1 MKITTSLIGLL
12 GQTQGLDL
20 PRVNRVQYR
29 PAVDAPVD
37 AAAPVYAVPLTPADP
52 VAQVVSAAPAAPV
65 APAVPLAPVAQAAY
79 LAPAAPVDPIGQVAP
94 IAQTAEMPFESVQ
107 VAEDQSFEPV
117 YAQSSAGYDL
127 SGLPALNSPP
137 PSSQFVFHNKL
148 PKSGSTTMKYIIST
162 LQKAN
167 DFHMDYQS
175 PCINKATCATDPAD
189 GIGAESTLANH
200 VRAER
205 EQHPG
210 KFILLKHQYWLNF
223 TEHGMEQPT
232 YINVVRDPVTRFASM
247 YYFNRYG
254 FKSMGSADR
263 QGVVRHSWKGTEED
277 IKRTLDMCIE
287 QQGEECTE
295 PLQVLVR
302 YFCGT
307 AQECNMKS
315 AKMGKFG
322 ALNNWDKVA
331 KAAELA
337 KKKIITQYY
346 SIGLME
352 KFDETLSLFEKM
364 LPGFFTG
371 APAAYRSQFVQNQRE
386 SSKTAHT
393 DGYSNSTR
401 SWLEE
406 GPLRYEMDLYKLISA
421 IFYERLNYYGIGA
434 DNLTIDPK

>member
-12 GQTQGLDL
+12 GHTNGLDL
-20 PRVNRVQYR
+20 PRVSGYQY
-29 PAVDAPVD
+29 APVA
-37 AAAPVYAVPLTPADP
+37 AAAPVYAVPLALADP
-52 VAQVVSAAPAAPV
+52 VAQVVPAAPVPPIAPAAPISPVDQTAYLASPAEV
-65 APAVPLAPVAQAAY
+65 APMAPVAPESLVNQA
-79 LAPAAPVDPIGQVAP
+79 
-94 IAQTAEMPFESVQ
+94 AEMPFESVK
-107 VAEDQSFEPV
+107 VAEEQLFEPV

-148 PKSGSTTMKYIIST
+148 PKSGSTTMKYIISS

-200 VRAER
+200 VKAER
-205 EQHPG
+205 DQHPG

-254 FKSMGSADR
+254 FKSMGSAAR
-263 QGVVRHSWKGTEED
+263 QGAVRHSWKGTEED
-277 IKRTLDMCIE
+277 IKRTLDMCME

-364 LPGFFTG
+364 LPGFFAG

-393 DGYSNSTR
+393 DSYSNSTR

-434 DNLTIDPK
+434 DTLTIDPK

>member
-12 GQTQGLDL
+12 GHTQGLDL
-20 PRVNRVQYR
+20 PRVNGYQS
-29 PAVDAPVD
+29 AVNAPVD
-37 AAAPVYAVPLTPADP
+37 AVAPVYAVPVSPADP
-52 VAQVVSAAPAAPV
+52 VAQVVPVAPVAPAAPV
-65 APAVPLAPVAQAAY
+65 AQTAY
-79 LAPAAPVDPIGQVAP
+79 LAPAAQVAP
-94 IAQTAEMPFESVQ
+94 MAVDQEAPVNQAAEMPFESVK
-107 VAEDQSFEPV
+107 VAQEQSFEPV
-117 YAQSSAGYDL
+117 YVKSSAGYDL

-200 VRAER
+200 VKAER

-223 TEHGMEQPT
+223 TEFEMEQPT

-254 FKSMGSADR
+254 FKSMGSAAR
-263 QGVVRHSWKGTEED
+263 QGAVRHSWKGTEED
-277 IKRTLDMCIE
+277 IARTLDMCME
-287 QQGEECTE
+287 QQGEECVE

-307 AQECNMKS
+307 SQECNMKS

-337 KKKIITQYY
+337 KKKIITEYY

-352 KFDETLSLFEKM
+352 KFDETLVLFEKM
-364 LPGFFTG
+364 LPGFFAG

-421 IFYERLNYYGIGA
+421 IFYERLNYFGIGA
-434 DNLTIDPK
+434 DTLTIDPK

>member
-12 GQTQGLDL
+12 GHTQGLDL
-20 PRVNRVQYR
+20 PRVNRYQY
-29 PAVDAPVD
+29 APVG
-37 AAAPVYAVPLTPADP
+37 AAAPVYAVPL
-52 VAQVVSAAPAAPV
+52 APAAPV
-65 APAVPLAPVAQAAY
+65 ASIAPAAPIAPVAQTAY
-79 LAPAAPVDPIGQVAP
+79 FAPAAPLAPSAPVAQEASV
-94 IAQTAEMPFESVQ
+94 AQAAEMPFESVK
-107 VAEDQSFEPV
+107 VAEEHPFEPV
-117 YAQSSAGYDL
+117 YVPSSAGYDL

-137 PSSQFVFHNKL
+137 PSSQFIFHNKL

-200 VRAER
+200 VKVER

-223 TEHGMEQPT
+223 TEHDMEQPT

-254 FKSMGSADR
+254 FKSMGSAAR
-263 QGVVRHSWKGTEED
+263 QGAVRHSWKGTEED
-277 IKRTLDMCIE
+277 IVRTLDMCME
-287 QQGEECTE
+287 QQGEECSE

-307 AQECNMKS
+307 AKECNMKS

-364 LPGFFTG
+364 LPGFFKG

-434 DNLTIDPK
+434 DTITIDPK

>member
-1 MKITTSLIGLL
+1 MKITASLIGLF
-12 GQTQGLDL
+12 GHANGLDL
-20 PRVNRVQYR
+20 PRVQGGLQWNA
-29 PAVDAPVD
+29 PAALPAMSSAPIVSVAPV
-37 AAAPVYAVPLTPADP
+37 APVV
-52 VAQVVSAAPAAPV
+52 QVAPV
-65 APAVPLAPVAQAAY
+65 APAVQVGPADSI
-79 LAPAAPVDPIGQVAP
+79 APAVAVAP
-94 IAQTAEMPFESVQ
+94 ADPVKVEQPFEAVQ
-107 VAEDQSFEPV
+107 IAETPSEPV
-117 YAQSSAGYDL
+117 FASPSVGPYDL

-137 PSSQFVFHNKL
+137 PSSSFVFHNKL

-200 VRAER
+200 VREQR

-223 TEHGMEQPT
+223 TRFEMEQPT

-254 FKSMGSADR
+254 FKSMGSKDR
-263 QGVVRHSWKGTEED
+263 QGVQRHSWKGTEED
-277 IKRTLDMCIE
+277 IARTLDMCMEE
-287 QQGEECTE
+287 QNEECTE

-307 AQECNMKS
+307 DQECNMKS
-315 AKMGKFG
+315 SKMGKFG

-337 KKKIITQYY
+337 KKKIVTQYY

-352 KFDETLSLFEKM
+352 KFDETLALFENM
-364 LPGFFTG
+364 LPGFFKG
-371 APAAYRSQFVQNQRE
+371 AQAAYRSQFVQNQRE

-393 DGYSNSTR
+393 DGFSNSTR
-401 SWLEE
+401 TWLEQ
-406 GPLRYEMDLYKLISA
+406 GPLKYEVDLYNLISA
-421 IFYERLNYYGIGA
+421 IFYERLSYFGITA
-434 DNLTIDPK
+434 DTTTADSTK

>member
-12 GQTQGLDL
+12 GHTNGLDL
-20 PRVNRVQYR
+20 PRVSGYQY
-29 PAVDAPVD
+29 APVA
-37 AAAPVYAVPLTPADP
+37 AAAPVYAVPLALADP
-52 VAQVVSAAPAAPV
+52 VAQVVPAAPVPPIAPAAPIAPVDQTAYLASPAEV
-65 APAVPLAPVAQAAY
+65 APMAPVAPESLVNQA
-79 LAPAAPVDPIGQVAP
+79 
-94 IAQTAEMPFESVQ
+94 AEMPFESVK
-107 VAEDQSFEPV
+107 VAEEQLFEPV

-137 PSSQFVFHNKL
+137 PFSQFVFHNKL
-148 PKSGSTTMKYIIST
+148 PKSGSTTMKYIISS

-200 VRAER
+200 VKAER
-205 EQHPG
+205 DQHPG

-254 FKSMGSADR
+254 FKSMGSAAR
-263 QGVVRHSWKGTEED
+263 QGAVRHSWKGTEED
-277 IKRTLDMCIE
+277 IKRTLDMCME

-364 LPGFFTG
+364 LPGFFAG

-393 DGYSNSTR
+393 DSYSNSTR

-406 GPLRYEMDLYKLISA
+406 GPLRYEVSVLKL
-421 IFYERLNYYGIGA
+421 FF
-434 DNLTIDPK
+434 DNKFRWTCTN